1 MPELPEVETTIR
13 QLKTEVLN
21 RTFVDFWTDTPKI
34 IKKPKN
40 INDFKKQIIGKK
52 ILNLRRKGKN
62 IIFDLSESKSLLIH
76 QKLTGHLLFGE
87 WKLLNNKWVPVKKNA
102 LAEKINSYIHL
113 LFVFDN
119 NKMMAL
125 SDLRKFAKVELWDK
139 DKLENS
145 DVFKKIGID
154 PMDKNFTFKGLKE
167 ILKNKKGPIKK
178 ILMNQEIIAGIG
190 NIYSDEILWDSKIHP
205 LTKISSLE
213 DKELKKIYLSIKK
226 ILKKAIKLKGES
238 FSDYRLPSGERGN
251 FDKERKVYRRENQQC
266 FRCKNSIKRVKIN
279 NRSAYF
285 CPFCQ
290 KNDL

>member
-13 QLKTEVLN
+13 QLKTKVLN

-52 ILNLRRKGKN
+52 ILNLRHKGKN

-154 PMDKNFTFKGLKE
+154 PMDKNFTFKKFKE

-226 ILKKAIKLKGES
+226 ILKRAIKLKGES
-238 FSDYRLPSGERGN
+238 FSDYRLPSGEKGD

-290 KNDL
+290 KNNL

>member
-13 QLKTEVLN
+13 QLKTKVLN

-154 PMDKNFTFKGLKE
+154 PMDKNFTFKKFKE

-226 ILKKAIKLKGES
+226 ILKRAIKLKGES
-238 FSDYRLPSGERGN
+238 FSDYRLPSGEKGD

-266 FRCKNSIKRVKIN
+266 FRCKNLIKRVKIN

-290 KNDL
+290 KNNL

>member
-13 QLKTEVLN
+13 QLKTKVLN

-62 IIFDLSESKSLLIH
+62 IIFDLSENKSLLIH

-154 PMDKNFTFKGLKE
+154 PMDKNFTFKKFKE

-238 FSDYRLPSGERGN
+238 FSDYRLPSGEKGG

-266 FRCKNSIKRVKIN
+266 FRCKNLIKRVKIN

-290 KNDL
+290 KNNL